1 MIAANDY
8 ASVQLNIAK
17 VDQSTG
23 MYTKE
28 CHTIALAGYIRTKV
42 SSERGKGSSVCNEEN
57 LEFGLEFLNTIDE

>member
-28 CHTIALAGYIRTKV
+28 CHIFALAGYIRTKV
-42 SSERGKGSSVCNEEN
+42 RSERGMKASSAMRK
-57 LEFGLEFLNTIDE
+57 I